1 MSNGS
6 QSSELPETK
15 RKLLNAG
22 VTLMRAH
29 GFNATSVD
37 EICSSAGVTKG
48 GFFHYFKSKEE
59 LAKAALQ
66 LFCEGKAVEY
76 ANASFHQMSDPLD
89 RVYGRL
95 DHVIES
101 IGGTTRLT
109 KGCLIGMLAQE
120 LSSTNPEM
128 RSLCQDAFS
137 RIALNFAKDL
147 DAAKALYAPLAD
159 FDPRKLAMFYVSFF
173 QGATMIAKA
182 SESNEV
188 LIDNIEQ
195 FRRYLQTLF
204 NETKRRAKGAGGS
217 GKRVGGPIPNTI
229 VL

>member
-1 MSNGS
+1 MLNGN
-6 QSSELPETK
+6 QSTELPETK
-15 RKLLNAG
+15 RKLMDAG
-22 VTLMRAH
+22 VTLMRAR
-29 GFNATSVD
+29 GFNATTVD
-37 EICSSAGVTKG
+37 DICSSAGVTKG

-66 LFCEGKAVEY
+66 LFAEVKAVEY
-76 ANASFHQMSDPLD
+76 ATAAFHQMADPMD

-101 IGGTTRLT
+101 IGGTSRLT

-128 RSLCQDAFS
+128 RSLCQEAFS
-137 RIALNFAKDL
+137 RIALNFGKDL
-147 DAAKALYAPLAD
+147 EAAKALYAPDAD
-159 FDPRKLAMFYVSFF
+159 FDPQKLAMFYVSFF
-173 QGATMIAKA
+173 QGASMIAKA
-182 SESNEV
+182 SDSNAV

-204 NETKRRAKGAGGS
+204 GKTKGRAQRHLVGVAGE
-217 GKRVGGPIPNTI
+217 
-229 VL
+229 

>member
-1 MSNGS
+1 MLNGN
-6 QSSELPETK
+6 QSTELPETK
-15 RKLLNAG
+15 RKLMDAG
-22 VTLMRAH
+22 VTLMRAR
-29 GFNATSVD
+29 GFNATTVD
-37 EICSSAGVTKG
+37 DICSSAGVTKG

-66 LFCEGKAVEY
+66 LFGEGKAVEY
-76 ANASFHQMSDPLD
+76 ATAAFHQMADPMD

-101 IGGTTRLT
+101 IGGTSRLT

-128 RSLCQDAFS
+128 RSLCQEAFS
-137 RIALNFAKDL
+137 RIALNFGKDL
-147 DAAKALYAPLAD
+147 EAAKALYAPDAD
-159 FDPRKLAMFYVSFF
+159 FDPQKLAMFYVSFF
-173 QGATMIAKA
+173 QGASMIAKA
-182 SESNEV
+182 SDSNAV

-204 NETKRRAKGAGGS
+204 GKTKGRAQRHLVGVAGE
-217 GKRVGGPIPNTI
+217 
-229 VL
+229 

>member
-1 MSNGS
+1 MLDYT
-6 QSSELPETK
+6 QPTELPETK

-22 VTLMRAH
+22 VTLMRAR

-66 LFCEGKAVEY
+66 LFFEGKAVEY
-76 ANASFHQMSDPLD
+76 ATAAFHEMTDPMD

-120 LSSTNPEM
+120 LSLTNPEM
-128 RSLCQDAFS
+128 RSLCQEAFS
-137 RIALNFAKDL
+137 RIASNFAKDL
-147 DAAKALYAPLAD
+147 EAAKALYAPDAD
-159 FDPRKLAMFYVSFF
+159 FDPQKLAMFYVSFF
-173 QGATMIAKA
+173 QGASMIAKA
-182 SESNEV
+182 SDSNAV

-204 NETKRRAKGAGGS
+204 GESKHRATRHLAVAGE
-217 GKRVGGPIPNTI
+217 
-229 VL
+229 

>member
-1 MSNGS
+1 MLNRT
-6 QSSELPETK
+6 QSTEVPETK
-15 RKLLNAG
+15 RKLMDAG
-22 VTLMRAH
+22 VTLMRAR
-29 GFNATSVD
+29 GFNATTVD
-37 EICSSAGVTKG
+37 DICSSAGVTKG

-76 ANASFHQMSDPLD
+76 ATAAFHQMADPMD

-101 IGGTTRLT
+101 IGGTSRLT

-128 RSLCQDAFS
+128 RSLCQVAFS
-137 RIALNFAKDL
+137 RIALNFGKDL
-147 DAAKALYAPLAD
+147 EAAKALYAPDAD
-159 FDPRKLAMFYVSFF
+159 FDPQKLAMFYVSFF
-173 QGATMIAKA
+173 QGASMIAKA
-182 SESNEV
+182 SDSNAV

-204 NETKRRAKGAGGS
+204 GKTKGRAQRHLVGVAGE
-217 GKRVGGPIPNTI
+217 
-229 VL
+229 

>member
-1 MSNGS
+1 MLNGN
-6 QSSELPETK
+6 QSTELPETK
-15 RKLLNAG
+15 RKLMDAG
-22 VTLMRAH
+22 VTLMRAR
-29 GFNATSVD
+29 GFNATTVD
-37 EICSSAGVTKG
+37 DICSSAGVTKG

-66 LFCEGKAVEY
+66 LFAEGKAVEY
-76 ANASFHQMSDPLD
+76 ATAAFHQMADPMD

-101 IGGTTRLT
+101 IGGTSRLT

-128 RSLCQDAFS
+128 RSLCQEAFS
-137 RIALNFAKDL
+137 RIALNFGKDL
-147 DAAKALYAPLAD
+147 EAAKALYAPDAD
-159 FDPRKLAMFYVSFF
+159 FDPQKLAMFYVSFF
-173 QGATMIAKA
+173 QGASMIAKA
-182 SESNEV
+182 SDSNAV

-204 NETKRRAKGAGGS
+204 GKTKGRAQRHLVGVAGE
-217 GKRVGGPIPNTI
+217 
-229 VL
+229 

>member
-1 MSNGS
+1 MLNRNHSP
-6 QSSELPETK
+6 ELPETK

-22 VTLMRAH
+22 VTLMRSR
-29 GFNATSVD
+29 GFSATSVD

-48 GFFHYFKSKEE
+48 GFFYYFKSKEE
-59 LAKAALQ
+59 LAMAALQ
-66 LFCEGKAVEY
+66 LFSEGKAVEY
-76 ANASFHQMSDPLD
+76 ASAAFHQMNDPLD

-128 RSLCQDAFS
+128 RNLCQEAFS

-147 DAAKALYAPLAD
+147 EAAKVLYAPDED
-159 FDPRKLAMFYVSFF
+159 FDPQKLAMFYLSFF
-173 QGATMIAKA
+173 QGASLIAKA
-182 SESNEV
+182 SESNAV

-195 FRRYLQTLF
+195 FRRYLQILF
-204 NETKRRAKGAGGS
+204 GDIKH
-217 GKRVGGPIPNTI
+217 NTQEKPVEQAI
-229 VL
+229 K